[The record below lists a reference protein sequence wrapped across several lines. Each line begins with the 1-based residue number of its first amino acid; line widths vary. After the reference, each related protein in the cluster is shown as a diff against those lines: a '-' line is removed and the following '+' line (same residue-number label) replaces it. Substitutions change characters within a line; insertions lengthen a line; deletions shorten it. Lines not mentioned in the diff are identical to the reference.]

1 MSAVDRV
8 PAVPGCDFTRRDL
21 LRWTAVATASPLI
34 LSRTR
39 FLSGIAAAATRTNV
53 ISAVNLELVTLAE
66 DRAVIT
72 WYTGYTGTDDG
83 LKRMEPA
90 AADGEVLWGTNPNRL
105 KRLASD
111 GHGYT
116 PYHRVEL
123 TGLEPGQTYYY
134 RAMSNGQIATPT
146 PFTLIA
152 GNAVG
157 TSDYGLTTGGPYSF
171 TTPQPP
177 PGKFLFSIA
186 LCNDLHM
193 GETVAG
199 LLGGTSIPG
208 ISQVP
213 GLPPYPE
220 VMLKSLVADA
230 EAAGAEFL
238 LAAGDIS
245 AEAVPLD
252 LSRAG
257 QMLGKFGQY
266 GSDYFVT
273 RGNHDRAHSGDPYA
287 MCRVGEWQGNDCFH
301 DRFFPGDQPTYFTR
315 ELEGL
320 RVIGIDTYDKPGNGS
335 DAGALSAQQFE
346 WFVTQLT
353 ENTDQ
358 PTMVFGHH
366 PLVVQDSPFPITPSN
381 TLDPHQAA
389 FILNLYNR
397 NPGIFLHHA
406 GHTHRNHR
414 TISALAPAVTHQE
427 IAAGKE
433 YPGGFSLL
441 RLYTGGFALN
451 FNKSS
456 SDQARAWS
464 DRSRQEIV
472 GFWPQFALGSSVSD
486 RNTVVER
493 DLSDLRVP
501 APRTSEL
508 ALSGAR

>member
-1 MSAVDRV
+1 
-8 PAVPGCDFTRRDL
+8 VPGCDFTRRDL

-39 FLSGIAAAATRTNV
+39 FLSGVAAAATRTNV
-53 ISAVNLELVTLAE
+53 ISAVNLELVTLTE

-105 KRLASD
+105 KRVAGDVS
-111 GHGYT
+111 HYT

-134 RAMSNGQIATPT
+134 KALSNGQTATPT

-157 TSDYGLTTGGPYSF
+157 TSDFGLTTGGPYSF

-193 GETVAG
+193 GETTAG
-199 LLGGTSIPG
+199 LVGGLPFPG
-208 ISQVP
+208 IQQVP

-245 AEAVPLD
+245 AEAVPID
-252 LSRAG
+252 LSKAG
-257 QMLGKFGQY
+257 QMLGKFGKY

-273 RGNHDRAHSGDPYA
+273 RGNHDRAHIGDPYA
-287 MCRVGEWQGNDCFH
+287 LCRVGEWQGNDCFH
-301 DRFFPGDQPTYFTR
+301 DRFFPGDQPTYFAR
-315 ELEGL
+315 ELNGL
-320 RVIGIDTYDKPGNGS
+320 QIIGIDTYDKPGNGG
-335 DAGALSAQQFE
+335 DAGGLGPAQLD
-346 WFVTQLT
+346 WFITQLV
-353 ENTDQ
+353 EATDR

-366 PLVVQDSPFPITPSN
+366 PLVVEQSAFPITASN
-381 TLDPHQAA
+381 SLDATQASL
-389 FILNLYNR
+389 ILRAYALR
-397 NPGIFLHHA
+397 PEIFLHHA
-406 GHTHRNHR
+406 GHTHRNHL
-414 TISALAPAVTHQE
+414 TISPTAPGVTHQE

-464 DRSRQEIV
+464 DRSRQEIG
-472 GFWPQFALGSSVSD
+472 GFWPQFALGNNVSD
-486 RNTVVER
+486 RNTVVAR
-493 DLSDLRVP
+493 DLSDLT
-501 APRTSEL
+501 APKREL
-508 ALSGAR
+508 VSSR